1 MAAIPNSDQYNK
13 TLPKDQQKLADAA
26 STNVVK
32 TDADSGRN
40 PLKDAAKTFGGEIAA
55 GSALLGAGKVTGINA
70 LRSLGTGTIRYSPH
84 MTAAVGGYG
93 IGKKLDEKFD
103 ISGLMGDFYGPML
116 AKFRGV
122 DTNTGAITP
131 EERLAIDSGRNPAV
145 EQKGNIV
152 QGPITPSERG
162 AIDANLNPNKP
173 IENPMGLSTI
183 TGKYGAGN
191 DDNVIAYEP
200 LARKSQEELATAA
213 TEDYASQFEGAY
225 QNKDGSYTGLTT
237 AGGKQSMTPEQ
248 YASYAEQQKL
258 GLGNPNAV
266 PMGDYTPVAGTDG
279 FVQQPLGYTPPA
291 PQAPQ
296 APTPR
301 APQESKQMV
310 AASNFA
316 DARDAGTIT
325 PDKVAAAEEYAASM
339 GRTFDANMGY
349 SKDFDQSIL
358 DKYNAERN
366 ASQQEG
372 QQGGQQNIQQAQ
384 GRSSYATESAAR
396 EARMDARPDFGSAQM
411 RDSSGK
417 MVNVTPENREKRDI
431 EKGLKQEARE
441 AGYTPEQTRTYVADK
456 MRERSESVSD
466 REFELKLRDQNFSQG
481 EANLARTLKGLQEE
495 TDVEEE
501 DYFNIVSELGKLGVG
516 IDTETGNL
524 TYMKED
530 AGFAYFDKEVNLAPD
545 SELYNKVM
553 QMKGGA
559 QFLAPPMYVQE
570 AAKTAKEGEVIV
582 ADDGTKRA
590 YKVINGKLVQV
601 K

>member
-372 QQGGQQNIQQAQ
+372 QRGGQQNIQQAQ

>member
-1 MAAIPNSDQYNK
+1 MAAIPNSDQNKK

-40 PLKDAAKTFGGEIAA
+40 PLKDAAMAGGEEIAL

-70 LRSLGTGTIRYSPH
+70 LKTLGTAGIRYSPH
-84 MTAAVGGYG
+84 TTAAVGGYG

-103 ISGLMGDFYGPML
+103 ISGKLGEIFGPMY
-116 AKFRGV
+116 AKLKGV
-122 DTNTGAITP
+122 DTNTGAMT
-131 EERLAIDSGRNPAV
+131 EEEKLAIKSGRNPAV

-162 AIDANLNPNKP
+162 AIDAGLNPNKP

-225 QNKDGSYTGLTT
+225 QNRDGSYTGLISG
-237 AGGKQSMTPEQ
+237 GGKQSMTPEQ

-258 GLGNPNAV
+258 GLSSPNAV

-372 QQGGQQNIQQAQ
+372 QQGGQQNTQQAQ

-466 REFELKLRDQNFSQG
+466 REFELKVREQNFSQG

-524 TYMKED
+524 TYMKEN

>member
-1 MAAIPNSDQYNK
+1 MAAIPNSDQYKK

-384 GRSSYATESAAR
+384 SRSSYATESAAR